1 MNQENKL
8 FSTQNLIKMGLL
20 SSIAVLLMQVGIKLP
35 MLFPSFLELDF
46 SDVPA
51 IIGILT
57 VHPLA
62 GIVIPLIKNLLDSLI
77 FGSTTGYVGETSNFV
92 IGVAYLLPLIIITRK
107 KRNFKTT
114 LVGLLLGIVTMT
126 LTGCFTNYFI
136 MIPLYSKFMPMDKII
151 QMGTILNPA
160 ITDLKSFVFLA
171 IAPFNI
177 FKSIAVSTI
186 GVTVVKAML
195 PVMKYLQ
202 SRHVES

>member
-77 FGSTTGYVGETSNFV
+77 GSTTGYVGETSNFV

-107 KRNFKTT
+107 KRNFKTI
-114 LVGLLLGIVTMT
+114 LIGLLLGIVTMT

-186 GVTVVKAML
+186 GVIVVKAML